1 VPTRRVHRGPL
12 LPLAYGPVAAAAAAE
27 GEEEE
32 EKEEEEAKA
41 AAVAA
46 AAEAEAEAIWRRAA
60 AEVRPAM
67 DPLRSARPRE
77 R

>member
-41 AAVAA
+41 AAA